1 MATAL
6 LSPPVQSV
14 QTERVLLEGIRWS
27 TYEALLED
35 LVESHIRL
43 TYDRGSLEIM
53 TVSSFHEFS
62 KIAPARMIETL
73 TEELNIPIRSG
84 GQQTFRS
91 QMKEKGLE
99 PDECYWVGHEPLIR
113 GKSDI
118 DLELDPPPDIAVEI
132 EVSRSVLDR
141 LGIYA
146 ALGIP
151 EVWRYDGR
159 TLTIMQL
166 QLDQTYR
173 TVESSPSFPWLPMA
187 QFRQFLAESGT
198 TMGET
203 RWIRSFRAW
212 VRAEVAP
219 LAPEF
224 PDEVD

>member
-6 LSPPVQSV
+6 LAPPLQSDYV
-14 QTERVLLEGIRWS
+14 ERVLLRGIRWS

-53 TVSSFHEFS
+53 TVWSPHEYS
-62 KIAPARMIETL
+62 KKGLARMIETL
-73 TEELNIPIRSG
+73 TAELNIPIRSG
-84 GQQTFRS
+84 GSLTCRS
-91 QMKEKGLE
+91 QLEQKGLE
-99 PDECYWVGHEPLIR
+99 PDECYWVEHEPLIR
-113 GKSDI
+113 GKIEI
-118 DLELDPPPDIAVEI
+118 DLEQDPLPDIAVES

-146 ALGIP
+146 ALRVP
-151 EVWRYDGR
+151 EVWRSDGQ

-166 QLDQTYR
+166 QIDQSYA
-173 TVESSPSFPWLPMA
+173 TVERSPTFPWLPMA
-187 QFRQFLAESGT
+187 RFRQFLAEGG

-212 VRAEVAP
+212 VRTEVAP

-224 PDEVD
+224 PDDTE

>member
-6 LSPPVQSV
+6 LTPRLQSDH
-14 QTERVLLEGIRWS
+14 TERILLDGIRWS

-35 LVESHIRL
+35 LVHRHIRL

-53 TVSSFHEFS
+53 TLSPPHEFS
-62 KIAPARMIETL
+62 KTRLARMIETL

-84 GQQTFRS
+84 GSQTCRS
-91 QMKEKGLE
+91 QLKEKGLE
-99 PDECYWVGHEPLIR
+99 PDECYWVENEPLIR
-113 GKSDI
+113 GKEDI

-146 ALGIP
+146 ALRVP

-166 QLDQTYR
+166 QIDQSYAI
-173 TVESSPSFPWLPMA
+173 VDQSPSFPWLPLDR
-187 QFRQFLAESGT
+187 FRQFLAESG

-212 VRAEVAP
+212 VRTEVAP

-224 PDEVD
+224 PDEAE